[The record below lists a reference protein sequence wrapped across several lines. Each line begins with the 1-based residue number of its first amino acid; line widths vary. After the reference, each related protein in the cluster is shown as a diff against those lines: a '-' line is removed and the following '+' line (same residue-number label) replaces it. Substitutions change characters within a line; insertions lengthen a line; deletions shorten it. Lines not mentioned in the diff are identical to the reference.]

1 FLLYPCPFPSPPPPA
16 RRAGSKC
23 LTCPPLA
30 RPYHLVCPPSHLLLP
45 QEKIQR
51 RNQAVRPNFLQVAP
65 ARLSPVRLSRGRLGR
80 PHRLRRNPSR
90 RRCYRCPNLVQRAA
104 WQPADRCDRYTS
116 GPAHSIP
123 SRRV

>member
-1 FLLYPCPFPSPPPPA
+1 GLCPDLRQFRPFLLYPCSFPAPPLPA

-45 QEKIQR
+45 QEEIQR

-80 PHRLRRNPSR
+80 PLRLRRSRLGRPLRLRRNPSR

-104 WQPADRCDRYTS
+104 S
-116 GPAHSIP
+116 
-123 SRRV
+123 